1 MSLRLLDEHGVQ
13 VGAQQVQLPEHS
25 PALWT
30 GLFDTR
36 RYVLLHQGNLLLEGQ
51 TRPAT
56 AAELLEHLGVF
67 LGTDVLGAGIMGVLT
82 QSVQRRTLLVRLPP
96 TADDV
101 LAAAFARVPWEIART
116 RRGPTGLAGAQSGGA
131 PGHGGHRPAG

>member
-1 MSLRLLDEHGVQ
+1 MLDEHGVQ

-82 QSVQRRTLLVRLPP
+82 QSVQRRTLLVRLGRRRCAGRRLCPR
-96 TADDV
+96 ALGD
-101 LAAAFARVPWEIART
+101 RST